1 MCLRLYA
8 YNLFVHHVVWIALI
22 CVFYVSVGISLHIAC
37 MFGKSIMGYE
47 YFIYSIGMCLDVS
60 T

>member
-1 MCLRLYA
+1 ML
-8 YNLFVHHVVWIALI
+8 VWGTYI
-22 CVFYVSVGISLHIAC
+22 HIPC